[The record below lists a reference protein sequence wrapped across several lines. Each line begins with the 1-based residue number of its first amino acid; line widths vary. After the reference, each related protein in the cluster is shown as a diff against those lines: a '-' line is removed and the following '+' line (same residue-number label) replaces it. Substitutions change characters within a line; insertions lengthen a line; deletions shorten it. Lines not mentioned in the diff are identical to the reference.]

1 MTKAGF
7 RVFVTTHHGG
17 LVSAVL
23 LRRYRVAFDPPPPAA
38 IAESMD
44 AALERLAPQAALIA
58 ADTDNAERYAWTEEL
73 ELRRVEVDIH
83 PGRPDPR
90 GYVVTAAT
98 VPIRLGYAAAKL
110 EGAPLY
116 RVLVPRFDWS
126 FVAEDLDAVPDT
138 LRSLAFSALVGDAP
152 VELYDLRRE
161 PDEQI
166 VEWRPVDAQAK
177 RTRRTGAVAD
187 PSPTLEAVAED
198 WVALAAAGRLAASVG
213 ADPVFDRM
221 APMLAERK
229 LPSLLLVGPRGA
241 GKTTLVRRIARLMLD
256 RNRVKGAMRR
266 RLWST
271 TADRIVAGMVYLGM
285 WQERCLAI
293 AKELE
298 GGGDVLYLDRLAD
311 VLAPMADGAAII
323 DLLAPAIIAGGIT
336 AIAEC
341 DEAELV
347 RARQRAPALVDAL
360 RVIRVDEATPAQA
373 IALLEPYGQ
382 RAKPAVAL
390 SPDAARRL
398 VELLAAFRRDAALP
412 GKAFAFVDFL
422 ASRAPKDRDEP
433 PRLTIAEVTDAFGV
447 WSGLP
452 VDLLSPER
460 ALDTAAIARA
470 LRAGVVGQDHACTT
484 AARVIA
490 RLKAGLDDPQRPVGA
505 LLFAGPT
512 GVGKTELA
520 KQLARFLFGDDERLV
535 RVDMSELVTGAAIAR
550 LITPSPAGTSLA
562 DRIRR
567 QPLSVVLFDEIEKA
581 DAAAFDL
588 LLGVIGEGR
597 LTDALGRLLD
607 FRMAVIVMTTNLGAA
622 DPSPPG
628 FGTDTTDG
636 RDPTEAIRRFFRPEL
651 LGRVDSIVA
660 FKRLPPAALEPIV
673 DLELDKLRARPGLVA
688 RGLRLTV
695 TAAARTLLATLGH
708 DPKLGARPLRRT
720 IEDLVVG
727 PLADRMSRDPSWQ
740 DATVRICTVSEAAH
754 GDIVLPERL

>member
-1 MTKAGF
+1 MTRTSF
-7 RVFVTTHHGG
+7 RVFVTAHHTG

-23 LRRYRVAFDPPPPAA
+23 LRRYRVFGDPPPPAA
-38 IAESMD
+38 IAVSED
-44 AALERLAPQAALIA
+44 AALARLAPQAALIVH
-58 ADTDNAERYAWTEEL
+58 DTDNAERYAWTEPL

-90 GYVVTAAT
+90 GYVITAAS
-98 VPIRLGYAAAKL
+98 VPLRLGYAAAKL
-110 EGAPLY
+110 DGAPLY
-116 RVLVPRFDWS
+116 RVIVPRFDWS
-126 FVAEDLDAVPDT
+126 FVAEDLGAVPDT
-138 LRSLAFSALVGDAP
+138 IRALVFSALVGDAAA
-152 VELYDLRRE
+152 ELYDLRRE
-161 PDEQI
+161 LDERI
-166 VEWRPVDAQAK
+166 VEWRPVEGALK
-177 RTRRTGAVAD
+177 KPRRVSPAYD
-187 PSPTLEAVAED
+187 PTPTLDAIAED
-198 WVALAAAGRLAASVG
+198 WIAMAAAGRLAATVG
-213 ADPVFDRM
+213 VDPVFDRI
-221 APMLAERK
+221 APVLNDRK
-229 LPSLLLVGPRGA
+229 PPSLLLVGPRGA
-241 GKTTLVRRIARLMLD
+241 GKTALVRRLARALLD
-256 RNRVKGAMRR
+256 KGRVKGGIKH

-293 AKELE
+293 VKELE
-298 GGGDVLYLDRLAD
+298 HTTSLLYVDRLVD
-311 VLAPMADGAAII
+311 VLAPMADGATIM
-323 DLLAPAIIAGGIT
+323 DLLGPAVIAGGIT
-336 AIAEC
+336 LIAEC

-360 RVIRVDEATPAQA
+360 RIVRVDEVPPAQA

-382 RAKPAVAL
+382 RAQPAVAL
-390 SPDAARRL
+390 SPDGARRL
-398 VELLAAFRRDAALP
+398 VEMLAAFRRDTALP
-412 GKAFAFVDFL
+412 GKALAFVDYL
-422 ASRAPKDRDEP
+422 ASRAPKRDGEP
-433 PRLTIAEVTDAFGV
+433 PRLSIAEVTDAFAA

-452 VDLLSPER
+452 VDLLSPDR
-460 ALDTAAIARA
+460 ALDTAAIAAA
-470 LRAGVVGQDHACTT
+470 LRAGVVGQDDACTT

-520 KQLARFLFGDDERLV
+520 KQLARYLFGDADRLV
-535 RVDMSELVTGAAIAR
+535 RIDMSELVTGAAIAR

-597 LTDALGRLLD
+597 LTDALGRLVD

-628 FGTDTTDG
+628 FTADADAGP
-636 RDPTEAIRRFFRPEL
+636 DPTDAIRAFFRPEL
-651 LGRVDSIVA
+651 LGRVDATIA
-660 FKRLPPAALEPIV
+660 FRRLPKPALERIV

-688 RGLRLTV
+688 RGIHVAITP
-695 TAAARTLLATLGH
+695 AARTRLAALGH
-708 DPKLGARPLRRT
+708 DPRLGARPLRRT

-727 PLADRMSRDPSWQ
+727 PLADRMSRDPLWK
-740 DATVRICTVSEAAH
+740 DATVRICTASE
-754 GDIVLPERL
+754 GLQGETIVVA